1 MTDRL
6 CHFPRVAFIPLMDV
20 IDTVCHTLSAVEA
33 VILSDDLEFPDLG
46 GG

>member
-6 CHFPRVAFIPLMDV
+6 RHFPRVAFISAVNV
-20 IDTVCHTLSAVEA
+20 IDAVGHTLSAVEA
-33 VILSDDLEFPDLG
+33 VILSDDLELPHLG